1 MLEGGEAELGLG
13 TALGAGIPVASPI
26 VGAIA
31 KASAKLV
38 GRGATELTGKLTG
51 TSQET
56 VEQAFLSARK
66 GGKDLEVFTNALR
79 GQTTPEKLVNNM
91 RESVALVSSQ
101 RSELYSNTL
110 DELAN
115 IPVSTRPAKDSFI
128 KSLNEVG
135 ITLKDDN
142 TLDFSQNKLRTVPNA
157 QAKLQQAW
165 NEISKMPETQTLKE
179 IDTTR
184 QAVKGIATI
193 AGDEPSANL
202 ANMLI
207 EDGVRSVRLA
217 GEQVPGYGKM
227 LDNFGE
233 TSEFLSELE
242 RGLSAGDKA
251 TIDQAYRRIAT
262 TLKTNNEQRM
272 NLVRELDEAT
282 GGSLL
287 SDISGQQLSEAL
299 PRGLIGTYLAPIIA
313 GGAIAGG
320 VTPAILPGLLLAS
333 PRTVGEFARSLGIGT
348 AKTEALI
355 DAIAEARGLFIKAG
369 ALAGAEVDE
378 ASEERIK

>member
-1 MLEGGEAELGLG
+1 
-13 TALGAGIPVASPI
+13 
-26 VGAIA
+26 
-31 KASAKLV
+31 
-38 GRGATELTGKLTG
+38 
-51 TSQET
+51 
-56 VEQAFLSARK
+56 
-66 GGKDLEVFTNALR
+66 
-79 GQTTPEKLVNNM
+79 
-91 RESVALVSSQ
+91 
-101 RSELYSNTL
+101 
-110 DELAN
+110 
-115 IPVSTRPAKDSFI
+115 
-128 KSLNEVG
+128 
-135 ITLKDDN
+135 
-142 TLDFSQNKLRTVPNA
+142 
-157 QAKLQQAW
+157 
-165 NEISKMPETQTLKE
+165 
-179 IDTTR
+179 
-184 QAVKGIATI
+184 
-193 AGDEPSANL
+193 
-202 ANMLI
+202 MLI
-207 EDGVRSVRLA
+207 DDGVRSVRLA